1 MTYRETVEVL
11 GQAGIPDAEFEAS
24 VLFSDVGGVSRETLL
39 CDPGTECRSDAFLA
53 ALARRLK
60 REPLQ
65 YILGKWYFRGLEFT
79 LGESTLCPRPDTET
93 LVEEAVKII
102 PEGALFCD
110 VGTGSGCIAV
120 AVLHER
126 PDLRCVAVDI
136 LPDALRIA
144 SGNAEMNGVAGRFT
158 PVVCDARD
166 EQALSALGVFGAV
179 LSNPPYIPS
188 GEIAS
193 LDPELSYEPRA
204 ALDGGEDGYDFYR
217 TIIPGTRLE
226 PGGVMIF
233 ETGAGMAAG
242 LCGIGKSFGFDC
254 RIRRDLSGIE
264 RVVIMKKTENDRV
277 D

>member
-1 MTYRETVEVL
+1 MTYRETVEAL
-11 GQAGIPDAEFEAS
+11 GRAGIPDAEFEAS
-24 VLFSDVGGVSRETLL
+24 VLFRDLGGIPRETLL
-39 CDPGTECRSDAFLA
+39 CNPGTDCSDPAFLEA
-53 ALARRLK
+53 IDRRLR

-65 YILGKWYFRGLEFT
+65 YILGKWYFRGLEFL

-120 AVLHER
+120 SVLHER
-126 PDLRCVAVDI
+126 PDLKCVAADI
-136 LPDALRIA
+136 SPEALRIA
-144 SGNAEMNGVAGRFT
+144 AKNAERNGVAGRFSA
-158 PVVCDARD
+158 VLCDARNPL
-166 EQALSALGVFGAV
+166 ALASLGVFGAV

-188 GEIAS
+188 GDIAA
-193 LDPELSYEPRA
+193 LEPELSYEPRA

-217 TIIPGTRLE
+217 TIIPGARLA

-233 ETGAGMAAG
+233 ETGAGMAPG
-242 LCGIGKSFGFDC
+242 LCDIGRSFGFASET
-254 RIRRDLSGIE
+254 RRDLSGIE
-264 RVVIMKKTENDRV
+264 RVVIMRKTETDRV